1 MRCTRTSPVPPALT
15 GFALLTAA
23 LTVTVTATTAC
34 SASGS
39 PYSSS
44 PGGAGGM
51 ATQQQSA
58 PVPPGLFADRPF
70 DLSPMVVDEMGMT
83 VYRYDKDSANPPR
96 STCDGDCARLWKPI
110 RPSAGLQL
118 GGIDK
123 SVVSSL
129 TRPDGSDQVTLAGWP
144 VYRYTG
150 DGMAGE
156 TAGQGKDGAWYPIAP
171 TGEKVQAVS
180 DPGQSNAF
188 GF

>member
-1 MRCTRTSPVPPALT
+1 MRCTRTSPVPKVVT
-15 GFALLTAA
+15 GFALLTAT
-23 LTVTVTATTAC
+23 LMSTVACTA
-34 SASGS
+34 SSS

-44 PGGAGGM
+44 SPGTAGGM
-51 ATQQQSA
+51 AMQQQYA
-58 PVPPGLFADRPF
+58 PVAPGLFADRPF

-83 VYRYDKDSANPPR
+83 AYRYDKDSANPPR
-96 STCDGDCARLWKPI
+96 STCDGDCARMWKPI
-110 RPSAGLQL
+110 RPSADLQVS
-118 GGIDK
+118 GIDRSAIS
-123 SVVSSL
+123 SV

-144 VYRYTG
+144 VYRFSG

>member
-1 MRCTRTSPVPPALT
+1 MRCTRTSPVPQAVT
-15 GFALLTAA
+15 GFAL
-23 LTVTVTATTAC
+23 VTATLMSTVACTA
-34 SASGS
+34 SSTAYS
-39 PYSSS
+39 SSS

-51 ATQQQSA
+51 VMQQQVA

-96 STCDGDCARLWKPI
+96 STCDGDCARMWKPI
-110 RPSAGLQL
+110 RPSADLEV

-123 SVVSSL
+123 SAISSI

-144 VYRYTG
+144 IYRFAG

>member
-1 MRCTRTSPVPPALT
+1 MRCTRTSPVPLAVT
-15 GFALLTAA
+15 GLALLTA
-23 LTVTVTATTAC
+23 TVACTAG
-34 SASGS
+34 GS
-39 PYSSS
+39 PYSSSS
-44 PGGAGGM
+44 PGGAGAM
-51 ATQQQSA
+51 VMQQQTA
-58 PVPPGLFADRPF
+58 PVTPGLFSDRPF

-83 VYRYDKDSANPPR
+83 VYRYDKDSPNPSR
-96 STCDGDCARLWKPI
+96 STCDGDCARQWKPI
-110 RPSAGLQL
+110 RPSADLEL

-123 SVVSSL
+123 SAISSV

-144 VYRYTG
+144 LYRFAG

-180 DPGQSNAF
+180 DPGQSSAF